1 MPNISSF
8 PGGSGFASKLMDHD
22 ENKEMLKI
30 KSRPRIVTPSQPIEA
45 PMEQPLSINLR
56 IRVHFYLTS
65 MMSWELREPLI
76 RKVWY
81 QMAKCER

>member
-8 PGGSGFASKLMDHD
+8 PEAVASPVKLDHD

-45 PMEQPLSINLR
+45 PMEQPLSVQFKDG
-56 IRVHFYLTS
+56 VHFYLTS
-65 MMSWELREPLI
+65 MMSWELRELLI
-76 RKVWY
+76 RKVWIKWV
-81 QMAKCER
+81 KCER